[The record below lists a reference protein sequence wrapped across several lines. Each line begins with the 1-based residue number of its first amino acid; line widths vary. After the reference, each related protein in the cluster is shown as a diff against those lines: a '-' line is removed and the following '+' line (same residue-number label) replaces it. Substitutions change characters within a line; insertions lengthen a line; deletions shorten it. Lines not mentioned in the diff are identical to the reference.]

1 VTPLATPQLI
11 LAALAPILI
20 GVFLFCGKLVVTRN
34 RRIESL
40 ARLTADL
47 RERLSQLTRD
57 ANESK
62 ELFERQRESAEALRR
77 TIVYIPE
84 IAQRLAG
91 NLEVRQI
98 PGATLDLVDE
108 ILDPDYAVFYRA
120 SRNEVVAVECRGDC
134 EYAVGH
140 RIQIGSG
147 LVGWTA
153 ERQMAFT
160 EEDAE
165 RESGLVRSQHLS
177 QCYPAAG
184 FSICIPLVVRD
195 TTIGVILVGPL
206 RRTQPQLR
214 ELTRTIALIASVSI
228 ESASMFKKQQTL
240 AKFDG
245 LTGILNKTN
254 ILGRA
259 NAFTASTGGVRAQ
272 DTLSVFMMD
281 IDYFKK
287 FNDTKGHLC
296 GDELLKDMS
305 KLLDDHLRDGECIG
319 RFGGEEFLLLM
330 PGTSK
335 NDALQA
341 ADRFRA
347 LIEECEFSGG
357 QGQPAARI
365 TISGGVAT
373 WPIDGEDIETVLSRA
388 DEALYIAKRSGRNRV
403 TAYVPPMLGSN
414 SDADFSYSDDAPVDE
429 APKIQTE
436 LDD

>member
-1 VTPLATPQLI
+1 
-11 LAALAPILI
+11 
-20 GVFLFCGKLVVTRN
+20 
-34 RRIESL
+34 
-40 ARLTADL
+40 
-47 RERLSQLTRD
+47 
-57 ANESK
+57 
-62 ELFERQRESAEALRR
+62 
-77 TIVYIPE
+77 
-84 IAQRLAG
+84 
-91 NLEVRQI
+91 
-98 PGATLDLVDE
+98 
-108 ILDPDYAVFYRA
+108 
-120 SRNEVVAVECRGDC
+120 
-134 EYAVGH
+134 
-140 RIQIGSG
+140 
-147 LVGWTA
+147 
-153 ERQMAFT
+153 
-160 EEDAE
+160 
-165 RESGLVRSQHLS
+165 
-177 QCYPAAG
+177 
-184 FSICIPLVVRD
+184 
-195 TTIGVILVGPL
+195 
-206 RRTQPQLR
+206 
-214 ELTRTIALIASVSI
+214 
-228 ESASMFKKQQTL
+228 MFKKQQTL

-254 ILGRA
+254 ILARA
-259 NAFTASTGGVRAQ
+259 TAFTASTDGVRSK

-335 NDALQA
+335 KDALQA

-347 LIEECEFSGG
+347 LVEECEFSGG

-414 SDADFSYSDDAPVDE
+414 SDADFSYAGDSPVDE
-429 APKIQTE
+429 APKLQTE

>member
-1 VTPLATPQLI
+1 
-11 LAALAPILI
+11 
-20 GVFLFCGKLVVTRN
+20 VFCRTLVLTRN
-34 RRIESL
+34 RRIQSL
-40 ARLTADL
+40 VRLTADL
-47 RERLSQLTRD
+47 RSRLVQLTRD
-57 ANESK
+57 ANEAR
-62 ELFERQRESAEALRR
+62 EVFERQKESTEALRR

-108 ILDPDYAVFYRA
+108 ILDPEYAVFYRV
-120 SRNEVVAVECRGDC
+120 SRGQAVAVECRGDC

-140 RIQIGSG
+140 RIDIGSG

-177 QCYPAAG
+177 QCYPDAG

-195 TTIGVILVGPL
+195 TTIGVLLVGPL
-206 RRTQPQLR
+206 STAQPQLR

-254 ILGRA
+254 ILQRA
-259 NAFTASTGGVRAQ
+259 NAFVTSTDGVRTK

-281 IDYFKK
+281 IDYFKQ

-296 GDELLKDMS
+296 GDELLKDLS
-305 KLLDDHLRDGECIG
+305 KLLDDHLRDGESIG

-335 NDALQA
+335 SEALKA

-347 LIEECEFSGG
+347 LVEECEFSGG
-357 QGQPAARI
+357 QGQPAARV

-373 WPIDGEDIETVLSRA
+373 WPIDGESIETVLNRA
-388 DEALYIAKRSGRNRV
+388 DEALYMAKRSGRNRV
-403 TAYVPPMLGSN
+403 SAYVPPMLGSN
-414 SDADFSYSDDAPVDE
+414 SDVEFAYSADSRDE
-429 APKIQTE
+429 ATKPPSE
-436 LDD
+436 LED